1 MNASTTAVETT
12 PSVVRELV
20 LKDLRIMKIPSICY
34 WLAGI
39 GSIVLALLWGD
50 AAGTIAFILFISAIF
65 GAGVHAA
72 MQTITEE
79 RREQNLPFIMSLP
92 ITIADYTRAKML
104 ANLLLVGGIWLTL
117 SAASYVIFIGDVMP
131 SGTIPLM
138 TIILVAVLL
147 AYVIILAT
155 TMVFQGIAP
164 AITAIVA
171 ANLGNQAF
179 IWWIASFHAVRSTV
193 NGTEAVWNATYLTV
207 LGAQIGAIVVL
218 VGLVFY
224 AQSRKTE
231 FL

>member
-1 MNASTTAVETT
+1 MNALN
-12 PSVVRELV
+12 PSASPSIVRELV
-20 LKDLRIMKIPSICY
+20 MKDLRIMKIPSICY

-39 GSIVLALLWGD
+39 GAILLAIFWGD
-50 AAGTIAFILFISAIF
+50 AAGTIAFILFISAMF

-92 ITIADYTRAKML
+92 ITISDYTRAKML

-131 SGTIPLM
+131 AGTIPFM

-147 AYVIILAT
+147 AYIIILAT
-155 TMVFQGIAP
+155 TMVFQGLAP
-164 AITAIVA
+164 AITAIVG
-171 ANLGNQAF
+171 ANLGNQALL
-179 IWWIASFHAVRSTV
+179 WWIASLHAVRSTV
-193 NGTEAVWNATYLTV
+193 NGTEAVWNSTYLTV
-207 LGAQIGAIVVL
+207 LCCQFGAIAL
-218 VGLVFY
+218 LIGLVFY